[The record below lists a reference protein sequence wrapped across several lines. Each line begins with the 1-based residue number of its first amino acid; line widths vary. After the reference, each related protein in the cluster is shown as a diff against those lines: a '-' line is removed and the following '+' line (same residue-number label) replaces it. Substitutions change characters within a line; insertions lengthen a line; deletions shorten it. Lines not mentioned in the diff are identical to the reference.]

1 MYNINEN
8 DFKGYALINQYSTSE
23 ICVLNCLYSYITLS
37 YVDTQLNQC
46 KVIHKFCIDIEQI
59 LKELKYNPSE
69 IKPFENKYQ
78 IRKASSSFNSLISPI
93 CWTTIENKENK
104 TQIKNNELKET
115 TTIKPFKTTLKSAKP
130 IENKGKN
137 IKRKESE
144 NNIQPKKKRKSVRFS
159 NDNNT
164 CYFNKNDPSTNISKD
179 CDDLFKDFVLSDND
193 DDDEILKF

>member
-37 YVDTQLNQC
+37 YVNTQLNQF

-69 IKPFENKYQ
+69 IKPFENKYKMC
-78 IRKASSSFNSLISPI
+78 KASSS
-93 CWTTIENKENK
+93 IENKK
-104 TQIKNNELKET
+104 IKNEIKNIVKET
-115 TTIKPFKTTLKSAKP
+115 ISLKPCKITLKPTKP
-130 IENKGKN
+130 LEIKC
-137 IKRKESE
+137 KRKKE
-144 NNIQPKKKRKSVRFS
+144 NANNNQPKKKRKSVRFS

-164 CYFNKNDPSTNISKD
+164 CYFNKNDPSTNISNEED
-179 CDDLFKDFVLSDND
+179 DDLFKDFVLSD

>member
-37 YVDTQLNQC
+37 YVDTQLNQF

-69 IKPFENKYQ
+69 IKPFENKYKMC
-78 IRKASSSFNSLISPI
+78 KASSSFNSLLSPI
-93 CWTTIENKENK
+93 CCTTIENKK
-104 TQIKNNELKET
+104 IKNEIKNIVKET
-115 TTIKPFKTTLKSAKP
+115 ISLKPCKNTLKSSKP
-130 IENKGKN
+130 LEIKC
-137 IKRKESE
+137 KRKKE
-144 NNIQPKKKRKSVRFS
+144 NANNNQPKKKRKSVRFS

-164 CYFNKNDPSTNISKD
+164 CYFNKNDPSTNISNEED
-179 CDDLFKDFVLSDND
+179 DDLFKDFVLSD